1 VSGIPVDILLTHGYF
16 LREDEK
22 EMRVMKPYPPLGI
35 LYLSSYLKEK
45 GVAASVY
52 DTTFRSF
59 DEFARFISRTR
70 PPVVGIASNLM
81 TKKSVVRQIAH
92 CVAQGCRVIVGG
104 PDVPEYAE
112 EYVRT
117 GADAAVVGEG
127 EETALALLEAISGG
141 DNFCAVAGIA
151 CRDGEGNIVRTPPR
165 KLIAD
170 LDSIPFPDRD
180 AIAMEEY
187 LSAWR
192 GRHGAGSV
200 SLICARGCPYACT
213 WCSRSV
219 YGDTH
224 RRRSV
229 KGVVD
234 EIEMIRERYRPDMLW
249 FADDVFTMN
258 HRWFGD
264 FYREMK
270 KRGIRIPFE
279 CISRADRLN
288 EEILGCMAEIGA
300 FRIWYGS
307 ESGSQ
312 RILDAMERKVT
323 IRQIREVTKAAQKFG
338 IQAGLFVMLGY
349 PGEEIGDID
358 ETAEHLKATNPDSFL
373 TTVAYPIKGTKLYG
387 QVQEKISVPSGWS
400 SHSDRELRI
409 EGRYSDRFYWFAHRY
424 LVNEVEHHRMRRNG
438 GATLRARAASF
449 AKARLAR
456 AGMALTKGLR

>member
-1 VSGIPVDILLTHGYF
+1 MDVLLTHGYF
-16 LREDEK
+16 LTEDEK

-35 LYLSSYLKEK
+35 LYLSAFLKER

-59 DEFARFISRTR
+59 DEFLRFIAQNR

-81 TKKSVVRQIAH
+81 TKRNVIRQMKACASH
-92 CVAQGCRVIVGG
+92 GCRVIVGG

-112 EYVRT
+112 EYVRA
-117 GADAAVVGEG
+117 GADAAVIGEG
-127 EETALALLEAISGG
+127 EETSLELLEALRKGG
-141 DNFCAVAGIA
+141 NLERVSGIA
-151 CRDGEGNIVRTPPR
+151 FRNGDGAIVRTPAR
-165 KLIAD
+165 TLIAD
-170 LDSIPFPDRD
+170 LDALPLPDRD

-192 GRHGAGSV
+192 LRHGAGSV
-200 SLICARGCPYACT
+200 SLICARGCPYTCT

-229 KGVVD
+229 SKVVD
-234 EIEMIRERYRPDMLW
+234 EIAMIREKYRPDMLW
-249 FADDVFTMN
+249 FADDVFTMS
-258 HRWFGD
+258 HSWFRE

-270 KRGIRIPFE
+270 KRGIRVPFE
-279 CISRADRLN
+279 CITRADRLN
-288 EEILGCMAEIGA
+288 EEIIRCMSELGA

-323 IRQIREVTKAAQKFG
+323 VGQIRETTKLVRKFG
-338 IQAGLFVMLGY
+338 IQAGMFVMLGY

-358 ETAEHLKATNPDSFL
+358 ETAEHLKAANPDAFL
-373 TTVAYPIKGTKLYG
+373 TTVAYPIKGTKFYG
-387 QVQEKISVPSGWS
+387 EVRDSLRTPGDWS
-400 SHSDRELRI
+400 SYSDREIRY
-409 EGRYSDRFYWFAHRY
+409 RRTYSDGFYWFAHRY
-424 LVNEVEHHRMRRNG
+424 LVNEVEHHRLRQNG
-438 GATLRARAASF
+438 HGTFSARAATL

-456 AGMALTKGLR
+456 AAMALTKGLR